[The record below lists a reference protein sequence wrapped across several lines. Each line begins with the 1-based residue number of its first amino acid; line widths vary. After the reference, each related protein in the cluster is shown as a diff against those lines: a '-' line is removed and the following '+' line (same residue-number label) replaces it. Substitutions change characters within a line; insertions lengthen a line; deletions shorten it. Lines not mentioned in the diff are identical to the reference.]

1 MGTRRDPNT
10 SKAINQAEI
19 SSCQDPKNKEFLTE
33 RFLKWRNVMRRCEK
47 HSGQDYCQKKPPYP
61 TEVK

>member
-1 MGTRRDPNT
+1 MGTRRDPQYLESDKPGRN
-10 SKAINQAEI
+10 KFLP
-19 SSCQDPKNKEFLTE
+19 DPKNKEFLTE